1 VPKDVARQAKVQL
14 SGGVPFMSDTDLKA
28 ALDKTGVSGKT
39 ADAIITE
46 NADARIDGLRSSL
59 SVLAVLAM
67 IALFTARR
75 IPAQQPDASPDGE
88 ALT

>member
-1 VPKDVARQAKVQL
+1 
-14 SGGVPFMSDTDLKA
+14 MSDTDLKA
-28 ALDKTGVSGKT
+28 ALDKAGVSGKT
-39 ADAIITE
+39 ADAIVTE

-75 IPAQQPDASPDGE
+75 IPAQQPSSGESPRSE
-88 ALT
+88 PAAEV